1 MISSI
6 FARIPKQSDY
16 EMSYRTDLNVFCIV
30 LLSITRPFS
39 SATVFVKLDLCVFL
53 LRRMTVTINTIRS
66 S

>member
-16 EMSYRTDLNVFCIV
+16 EMSYCTDLNVFCIV